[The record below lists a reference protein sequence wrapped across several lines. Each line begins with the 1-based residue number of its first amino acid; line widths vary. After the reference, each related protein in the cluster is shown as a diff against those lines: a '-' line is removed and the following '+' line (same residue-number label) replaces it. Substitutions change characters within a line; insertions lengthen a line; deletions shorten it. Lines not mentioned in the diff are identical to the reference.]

1 MTDRQLEQVQATLP
15 FAVATPEI
23 VPVESRGLPLEEQ
36 FKAFHEANPGVY
48 DALKRL
54 ALEAKQEGWWHGSIS
69 LLFERL
75 RWLYAVKTR
84 GSKYKL
90 NNNWRAFYARRLMDN
105 EPQLADWFDIRTQ
118 HAVERNRD

>member
-1 MTDRQLEQVQATLP
+1 MSEKQLEQAQATLP

-23 VPVESRGLPLEEQ
+23 VPVESRGLGLDAQ
-36 FKAFHEANPGVY
+36 FKLFHEANPLVY
-48 DALKRL
+48 QSLRRL
-54 ALEAKQEGWWHGSIS
+54 ALDAKQEGWWHGSIN

-90 NNNWRAFYARRLMDN
+90 NNNWRAFYARMLMDN
-105 EPQLADWFDIRTQ
+105 EPELEGWFEVRTQ
-118 HAVERNRD
+118 RAVDS